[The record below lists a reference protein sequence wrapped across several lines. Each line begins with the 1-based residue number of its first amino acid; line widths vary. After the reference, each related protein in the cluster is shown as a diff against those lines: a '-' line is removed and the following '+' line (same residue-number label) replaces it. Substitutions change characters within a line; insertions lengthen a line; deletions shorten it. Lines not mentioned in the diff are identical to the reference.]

1 MVHDAS
7 RTRLRAEVL
16 RQELTA
22 PGQLWRNIEV
32 VAETGST
39 NSDLVA
45 RAAAGED
52 VDAVVLIAEHQTA
65 GRGRLG
71 RNWAAA
77 PLAQLTLSAGIDG
90 ADVPTSLW
98 GWLPLIAGLA
108 VVEAVEAT
116 AAVKTE
122 LKWPNDVLAGKGK
135 LAGILSEVAANQ
147 TIIVGIGLNVTLR
160 ADEVGEPQ
168 VTSLMDLGVVDPDR
182 TGLAV
187 EVLRRLGERVDA
199 WRNGDPRLVVEYRSR
214 CDTIGQRV
222 RATLP
227 GDRAVEGI
235 AVDVDDL
242 GRLRIDTGD
251 EAVTV
256 SAGDITH
263 LRPVNP

>member
-7 RTRLRAEVL
+7 RTRLRAESL
-16 RQELTA
+16 RHEVTS

-52 VDAVVLIAEHQTA
+52 VGGLVLIAEHQTA

-77 PLAQLTLSAGIDG
+77 PLAQLTLSAGIEV
-90 ADVPTSLW
+90 ADVPMSLW

-108 VVEAVEAT
+108 VVDAVEAT
-116 AAVKTE
+116 GAARTA
-122 LKWPNDVLAGKGK
+122 LKWPNDVLAGEGK

-168 VTSLMDLGVVDPDR
+168 VTSLVDLGVVDPDR

-199 WRNGDPRLVVEYRSR
+199 WRNGDPRLMDEYRSR
-214 CDTIGQRV
+214 CSTLGQRV

-227 GDRAVEGI
+227 GDSTVEGI
-235 AVDVDDL
+235 AADVDDL

-251 EAVTV
+251 DVLTV

-263 LRPVNP
+263 LRGYQP